1 MQMLKVRRMMQML
14 NLGRTDD
21 ANVVSQTDER
31 CKMQMLKLGR
41 TMQML
46 NLGRTDDANVVSQTD
61 ERCKC

>member
-31 CKMQMLKLGR
+31 YK
-41 TMQML
+41 MQML
-46 NLGRTDDANVVSQTD
+46 NLGRTDDANVESRTD
-61 ERCKC
+61 G

>member
-1 MQMLKVRRMMQML
+1 MQMLKVRRT
-14 NLGRTDD
+14 ND
-21 ANVVSQTDER
+21 ANVEAQTD
-31 CKMQMLKLGR
+31 GR